1 VKLHQINVTVSGLKS
16 KEFSMSTIK
25 HIHARQILD
34 SRGNPTV
41 EVDIT
46 TDSGHVGRASV
57 PSGAST
63 GSREALELRDGD
75 KSKYLGKGVLT
86 AVKNVNELIAP
97 KLIGKNVF
105 DQRGL
110 DHLMLELD
118 GTENK
123 AKLGANAILG
133 VSMAICRAGA
143 LAKNKPVYRY
153 LFEDL
158 KVPNPVG
165 KYRLPTPLMNII
177 NGGAHAS
184 NNLDIQEFMI
194 VPHMKKS
201 FSENFRAGVE
211 IFHNLKKVLHDKGHS
226 TNVGDEGGFAPNLK
240 SHDEAIECILTA
252 ITKAGYKPGVDV
264 SLSLDCAASEFYDEA
279 SKKYTMQ
286 GKTYSAEEM
295 IGYYEHVTKIAPVY
309 SIEDGF
315 DESDR
320 QGFIDFQAKLGSK
333 VVNVG
338 DDLFVTNAKILKRGI
353 DNKEANAILVKV
365 NQIGSLTETFD
376 TLKLAFD
383 NGFKAIISHRSGETA
398 DAFIA
403 DLAVASGAGH
413 IKTGSASRSD
423 RMEKY
428 NQLLR
433 IEEELG
439 AAALYE
445 PVK

>member
-1 VKLHQINVTVSGLKS
+1 
-16 KEFSMSTIK
+16 MSSIK
-25 HIHARQILD
+25 KIHARQILD
-34 SRGNPTV
+34 SRGNPTI
-41 EVDIT
+41 EVDVT
-46 TDSGHVGRASV
+46 TERGLVGRASV

-75 KSKYLGKGVLT
+75 KSRYLGKGVLT
-86 AVKNVNELIAP
+86 AVKNVNEMIAP
-97 KLIGKNVF
+97 KLVGKSVF
-105 DQRGL
+105 DQREI
-110 DHLMLELD
+110 DYLMLELD

-133 VSMAICRAGA
+133 VSMAVCRAASLEKG
-143 LAKNKPVYRY
+143 KPLYRY

-158 KVPNPVG
+158 KIPNPMG
-165 KYRLPTPLMNII
+165 KMRLPTPLMNII

-211 IFHNLKKVLHDKGHS
+211 VFHHLKKVLSDKGYS
-226 TNVGDEGGFAPNLK
+226 TNVGDEGGFAPDLK
-240 SHDEAIECILTA
+240 SHDEAISCILAA
-252 ITKAGYKPGVDV
+252 IEKAGYRPGVDI
-264 SLSLDCAASEFYDEA
+264 SLSLDCAASEFYKDG
-279 SKKYTMQ
+279 KYEMQ
-286 GKTYSAEEM
+286 GRTYSSEEM
-295 IGYYEHVTKIAPVY
+295 ISYYENFMKNAPIY

-315 DESDR
+315 DESDQR
-320 QGFIDFQAKLGSK
+320 GFIAFQAKLGSK
-333 VVNVG
+333 LTNVG

-353 DNKEANAILVKV
+353 DHKEANAILVKV
-365 NQIGSLTETFD
+365 NQIGSLSETFD
-376 TLKLAFD
+376 TLKLAYD

-439 AAALYE
+439 SQAVFE

>member
-1 VKLHQINVTVSGLKS
+1 M
-16 KEFSMSTIK
+16 SMIK
-25 HIHARQILD
+25 KVHARQVLD

-41 EVDIT
+41 EVDVFT
-46 TDSGHVGRASV
+46 ENAMGRASV

-75 KSKYLGKGVLT
+75 KSKYMGKGVLL

-97 KLIGKNVF
+97 KLLGLSVF
-105 DQRGL
+105 DQRSI
-110 DHLMLELD
+110 DSMMLELD

-133 VSMAICRAGA
+133 VSMAVCRAA
-143 LAKNKPVYRY
+143 SLEKKKPLYRY

-165 KYRLPTPLMNII
+165 KMRLPTPLMNII

-211 IFHNLKKVLHDKGHS
+211 IFHHLKKVLEEKGHS
-226 TNVGDEGGFAPNLK
+226 TNVGDEGGFAPNLQ
-240 SHDEAIECILTA
+240 SHEEAMSSILAAIE
-252 ITKAGYKPGVDV
+252 KAGYRPGIDV
-264 SLSLDCAASEFYDEA
+264 SLSLDCAASEFYKDG
-279 SKKYTMQ
+279 KYEMQ
-286 GKTYSAEEM
+286 GKTFSSEEM
-295 IGYYEHVTKIAPVY
+295 ITYYESLMTTAPIY

-315 DESDR
+315 DESD
-320 QGFIDFQAKLGSK
+320 QKGFMAFQAKLGHK
-333 VVNVG
+333 LTNVG

-353 DNKEANAILVKV
+353 DQKEANAILIKV
-365 NQIGSLTETFD
+365 NQIGSLSETFD
-376 TLKLAFD
+376 TLKLAYD

-398 DAFIA
+398 DSFIA

-439 AAALYE
+439 EKAQFD

>member
-1 VKLHQINVTVSGLKS
+1 
-16 KEFSMSTIK
+16 MSTIK
-25 HIHARQILD
+25 KVHARQILD
-34 SRGNPTV
+34 SRGNPTI
-41 EVDIT
+41 EVDVV
-46 TDSGHVGRASV
+46 TDNGLLGRASV

-75 KSKYLGKGVLT
+75 KSVYMGKGVLK
-86 AVKNVNELIAP
+86 AVKNVNEIIAP
-97 KLIGKNVF
+97 KLIGKSVF
-105 DQRGL
+105 DQRGI
-110 DHLMLELD
+110 DSLMLELD

-123 AKLGANAILG
+123 EKLGANAILG
-133 VSMAICRAGA
+133 VSMAACRAGA
-143 LAKNKPVYRY
+143 LEKGKPLYLY

-165 KYRLPTPLMNII
+165 KMRLPAPLMNII

-201 FSENFRAGVE
+201 FAENFRAGVE
-211 IFHNLKKVLHDKGHS
+211 VFHNLKKVLSDKGYS
-226 TNVGDEGGFAPNLK
+226 TNVGDEGGFAPSLK

-252 ITKAGYKPGVDV
+252 ITKAGYKPGQDI
-264 SLSLDCAASEFYDEA
+264 SLSLDCAASEFYKDG
-279 SKKYTMQ
+279 KYELQ
-286 GKTYSAEEM
+286 GKTYTSEEM
-295 IGYYEHVTKIAPVY
+295 IGYYEHLMSIAPIY

-315 DESDR
+315 DESDQ
-320 QGFIDFQAKLGSK
+320 QGFINFQAKLGQK
-333 VVNVG
+333 LVNVG

-365 NQIGSLTETFD
+365 NQIGSLSETFD

-398 DAFIA
+398 DSFIA

-439 AAALYE
+439 VNAHFD

>member
-1 VKLHQINVTVSGLKS
+1 
-16 KEFSMSTIK
+16 MSTIK
-25 HIHARQILD
+25 KVHARQILD
-34 SRGNPTV
+34 SRGNPTI
-41 EVDIT
+41 EVDVT
-46 TDSGHVGRASV
+46 TDRGFVGRASV

-63 GSREALELRDGD
+63 GSREALELRDNN
-75 KSKYLGKGVLT
+75 KAIYMGKGVLT
-86 AVKNVNELIAP
+86 AVKNVNDLIAP
-97 KLIGKNVF
+97 KLIGKSVF
-105 DQRGL
+105 DQRAI
-110 DHLMLELD
+110 DMLMLEID

-123 AKLGANAILG
+123 EKLGANAILG
-133 VSMAICRAGA
+133 VSMAVCRAGA
-143 LAKNKPVYRY
+143 LEKGKPVYKY

-158 KVPNPVG
+158 KVPNPTG
-165 KYRLPTPLMNII
+165 KMRLPTPLMNII

-211 IFHNLKKVLHDKGHS
+211 VFHHLKKVLSDKGYS
-226 TNVGDEGGFAPNLK
+226 TNVGDEGGFAPYLK
-240 SHDEAIECILTA
+240 SHDEAISCILTA
-252 ITKAGYKPGVDV
+252 IEKAGYKPGVDI
-264 SLSLDCAASEFYDEA
+264 SLSLDCAASEFYKDG
-279 SKKYTMQ
+279 KYEMQ
-286 GKTYSAEEM
+286 GKTYTSEEM
-295 IGYYEHVTKIAPVY
+295 IGYYENFMKNAPIY

-315 DESDR
+315 DESD
-320 QGFIDFQAKLGSK
+320 QKGFIAFQAKLGNK
-333 VVNVG
+333 LVNVG

-353 DNKEANAILVKV
+353 DQKEANAILVKV
-365 NQIGSLTETFD
+365 NQIGSLSETFD
-376 TLKLAFD
+376 TLKLAYD

-398 DAFIA
+398 DSFIA

-439 AAALYE
+439 THAQFD

>member
-1 VKLHQINVTVSGLKS
+1 
-16 KEFSMSTIK
+16 MSSIK
-25 HIHARQILD
+25 NIHARQILD
-34 SRGNPTV
+34 SRGNPTI
-41 EVDIT
+41 EVDVT
-46 TDSGHVGRASV
+46 TDSGHIGRASV

-75 KSKYLGKGVLT
+75 KATYMGKGVLK
-86 AVKNVNELIAP
+86 AIDNVNKLIAP

-105 DQRGL
+105 DQRAI
-110 DHLMLELD
+110 DHLMIEID

-123 AKLGANAILG
+123 DKLGANAILG
-133 VSMAICRAGA
+133 VSMAVCRAGA
-143 LAKNKPVYRY
+143 LVKNKPVYRY

-165 KYRLPTPLMNII
+165 KLRLPTPLMNII

-201 FSENFRAGVE
+201 FSQNLRAGVE
-211 IFHNLKKVLHDKGHS
+211 IFHHLKKVLSDKGYS
-226 TNVGDEGGFAPNLK
+226 TNVGDEGGFAPDLK
-240 SHDEAIECILTA
+240 SHDEAIECILSA

-264 SLSLDCAASEFYDEA
+264 SLALDCAASEFYKDG
-279 SKKYTMQ
+279 KYTMQ
-286 GKTYSAEEM
+286 GKEYTSAEM
-295 IGYYEHVTKIAPVY
+295 IPYYEHMTKIAPIY

-315 DESDR
+315 DESDQ
-320 QGFIDFQAKLGSK
+320 QGFINFQAKLGKSL
-333 VVNVG
+333 VNVG
-338 DDLFVTNAKILKRGI
+338 DDLFVTNAKILQRGI

-365 NQIGSLTETFD
+365 NQIGSLSETFD
-376 TLKLAFD
+376 TLKLAYD
-383 NGFKAIISHRSGETA
+383 NNFKAIISHRSGETA
-398 DAFIA
+398 DSFIA

-423 RMEKY
+423 RIEKY

-439 AAALYE
+439 AAALFE

>member
-1 VKLHQINVTVSGLKS
+1 
-16 KEFSMSTIK
+16 MSLIK
-25 HIHARQILD
+25 NIHARQVLD

-41 EVDIT
+41 EVDVT
-46 TDSGHVGRASV
+46 LENGLVGRASV

-75 KSKYLGKGVLT
+75 KTHYMGKGVLK
-86 AVKNVNELIAP
+86 AVDNVNKMIAP
-97 KLIGKNVF
+97 KLLGKNVF
-105 DQRGL
+105 EQRAL
-110 DHLMLELD
+110 DHLMLEID

-123 AKLGANAILG
+123 EKLGANAILG
-133 VSMAICRAGA
+133 VSMAICRAAA
-143 LAKNKPVYRY
+143 LAKNKPLYKY

-165 KYRLPTPLMNII
+165 KMRLPTPLMNII

-211 IFHNLKKVLHDKGHS
+211 VFHHLKKVLSDKGYS
-226 TNVGDEGGFAPNLK
+226 TNVGDEGGFAPDLK
-240 SHDEAIECILTA
+240 SHDEALECILTA
-252 ITKAGYKPGVDV
+252 ITKAGYKPGIDI
-264 SLSLDCAASEFYDEA
+264 SLSLDCAASEFYKDG
-279 SKKYTMQ
+279 KYEMQ
-286 GKTYSAEEM
+286 GKAYTAAEM
-295 IGYYEHVTKIAPVY
+295 IPYYEHMMSVAPIY

-320 QGFIDFQAKLGSK
+320 DGFIHFQAKLGSK
-333 VVNVG
+333 LVNVG

-365 NQIGSLTETFD
+365 NQIGSLSETFD
-376 TLKLAFD
+376 TLKLAYD

-423 RMEKY
+423 RIEKY

-439 AAALYE
+439 AAAIFE

>member
-1 VKLHQINVTVSGLKS
+1 MSKINRV
-16 KEFSMSTIK
+16 
-25 HIHARQILD
+25 HARSVLD
-34 SRGNPTV
+34 SRGNPTIEV
-41 EVDIT
+41 EVT
-46 TDSGHVGRASV
+46 TGNGMMGRASV

-75 KSKYLGKGVLT
+75 KSRFLGKGVQK
-86 AVKNVNELIAP
+86 AVDNVNKLIAP
-97 KLIGKNVF
+97 VLVGKNVF
-105 DQRGL
+105 DQRAL
-110 DHLMLELD
+110 DEAMLNLD

-123 AKLGANAILG
+123 SKLGANAILG
-133 VSMAICRAGA
+133 VSMAACRAGA
-143 LAKNKPVYRY
+143 LEAKKPLYRY
-153 LFEDL
+153 LYEDL
-158 KVPNPVG
+158 KVPNPAG
-165 KYRLPTPLMNII
+165 KMSLPTPLMNII

-201 FSENFRAGVE
+201 FGENLRAGVE
-211 IFHNLKKVLHDKGHS
+211 VFHHLKKVLHDKGHS

-240 SHDEAIECILTA
+240 DHNEAIECILTA
-252 ITKAGYKPGVDV
+252 ITSAGYKPGVDI
-264 SLSLDCAASEFYDEA
+264 SLSLDCAASEFYDE
-279 SKKYTMQ
+279 KTKQYTMG
-286 GKTYSAEEM
+286 GKGYTADQM
-295 IGYYEHVTKIAPVY
+295 IDYYEGLTKIAPIY

-320 QGFIDFQAKLGSK
+320 DGFIKFQARLGQKLT
-333 VVNVG
+333 NVG

-365 NQIGSLTETFD
+365 NQIGSLSETFD
-376 TLKLAFD
+376 TLKLAYE

-423 RMEKY
+423 RIEKY

-439 AAALYE
+439 AAAVFV

>member
-1 VKLHQINVTVSGLKS
+1 
-16 KEFSMSTIK
+16 
-25 HIHARQILD
+25 
-34 SRGNPTV
+34 
-41 EVDIT
+41 
-46 TDSGHVGRASV
+46 
-57 PSGAST
+57 
-63 GSREALELRDGD
+63 
-75 KSKYLGKGVLT
+75 
-86 AVKNVNELIAP
+86 
-97 KLIGKNVF
+97 
-105 DQRGL
+105 
-110 DHLMLELD
+110 MLEHD

-123 AKLGANAILG
+123 HKLGANAILG
-133 VSMAICRAGA
+133 VSKAVCRAGA
-143 LAKNKPVYRY
+143 LAKGKPLYKY
-153 LFEDL
+153 MFEDL
-158 KVPNPVG
+158 KCPNPVG
-165 KYRLPTPLMNII
+165 KMRLPTPLLNII

-201 FSENFRAGVE
+201 FSENLRAGVE
-211 IFHNLKKVLHDKGHS
+211 VFHNLKKVLHDKGYS
-226 TNVGDEGGFAPNLK
+226 TNVGDEGGFAPDLK
-240 SHDEAIECILTA
+240 SHDEAIECILSA
-252 ITKAGYKPGVDV
+252 IQKAGYKPGVDI
-264 SLSLDCAASEFYDEA
+264 SISLDCAASEFYKDG
-279 SKKYTMQ
+279 KYEMQ
-286 GKTYSAEEM
+286 GKTYTSDEM
-295 IGYYEHVTKIAPVY
+295 IPYYEHMMKIAPIY

-320 QGFIDFQAKLGSK
+320 DGFIKFQKQIGNKIL
-333 VVNVG
+333 NVG

-365 NQIGSLTETFD
+365 NQIGSLSETFD

-383 NGFKAIISHRSGETA
+383 NNFKAIISHRSGETA

-423 RMEKY
+423 RIEKY

-439 AAALYE
+439 PQAIFE

>member
-1 VKLHQINVTVSGLKS
+1 
-16 KEFSMSTIK
+16 MSTIK
-25 HIHARQILD
+25 KIQARQILD

-46 TDSGHVGRASV
+46 TDRGFVGRASV

-63 GSREALELRDGD
+63 GSREALELRDND
-75 KSKYLGKGVLT
+75 KKIYMGKGVLT
-86 AVKNVNELIAP
+86 AVKNINEIIAP
-97 KLIGKNVF
+97 KLIGKSVF
-105 DQRGL
+105 DQRAI
-110 DHLMLELD
+110 DHLMIELD

-123 AKLGANAILG
+123 EKLGANAILG
-133 VSMAICRAGA
+133 VSMAVCRAGA
-143 LAKNKPVYRY
+143 LEKSKPLYKY

-165 KYRLPTPLMNII
+165 KMRLPTPLMNII

-201 FSENFRAGVE
+201 FSENLRAGVE
-211 IFHNLKKVLHDKGHS
+211 VFHHLKKVLHDNGHS

-240 SHDEAIECILTA
+240 NHEEAISSILTA
-252 ITKAGYKPGVDV
+252 IEKAGYKAGVDI
-264 SLSLDCAASEFYDEA
+264 SLALDCAASEFYKDT
-279 SKKYTMQ
+279 KYDMQ
-286 GKTYSAEEM
+286 GKTYSSEEM
-295 IGYYEHVTKIAPVY
+295 IAYYEHLMTLAPIY

-315 DESDR
+315 DESD
-320 QGFIDFQAKLGSK
+320 QKGFIAFQKALGSK
-333 VVNVG
+333 ILNIG

-353 DNKEANAILVKV
+353 DNIEANAILVKV

-376 TLKLAFD
+376 TLKLAYD
-383 NGFKAIISHRSGETA
+383 NNFKAIISHRSGETA

-413 IKTGSASRSD
+413 IKTGSSSRSD
-423 RMEKY
+423 RVEKY

-433 IEEELG
+433 IEEEMG
-439 AAALYE
+439 TQAIFE

>member
-1 VKLHQINVTVSGLKS
+1 
-16 KEFSMSTIK
+16 MSIIK
-25 HIHARQILD
+25 NIHARQILD
-34 SRGNPTV
+34 SRGNPTI
-41 EVDIT
+41 EVDVT
-46 TDSGHVGRASV
+46 TDRGFVGRASV

-63 GSREALELRDGD
+63 GSREALELRDAD
-75 KSKYLGKGVLT
+75 KSRFMGKGVLT
-86 AVKNVNELIAP
+86 AVKNVNEIIAP
-97 KLIGKNVF
+97 KLLGKSVF
-105 DQRGL
+105 DQRSI
-110 DHLMLELD
+110 DHLMLEID

-133 VSMAICRAGA
+133 VSMAVCRAGA
-143 LAKNKPVYRY
+143 LEKGKPLYKY

-165 KYRLPTPLMNII
+165 KMRLPTPLMNII

-211 IFHNLKKVLHDKGHS
+211 VFHHLKKVLSDKGYS
-226 TNVGDEGGFAPNLK
+226 TNVGDEGGFAPDLK
-240 SHDEAIECILTA
+240 SHEEAISCILTA
-252 ITKAGYKPGVDV
+252 IEKAGYKPGVDI
-264 SLSLDCAASEFYDEA
+264 SLSLDCAASEFYKDG
-279 SKKYTMQ
+279 KYEMQ
-286 GKTYSAEEM
+286 GKTYTSEEM
-295 IGYYEHVTKIAPVY
+295 IGYYENFMKNAPIY

-315 DESDR
+315 DESD
-320 QGFIDFQAKLGSK
+320 QKGFIAFQAKLGTK
-333 VVNVG
+333 LINVG

-353 DNKEANAILVKV
+353 DQKEANAILVKV
-365 NQIGSLTETFD
+365 NQIGSLSETFD
-376 TLKLAFD
+376 TLKLAYD

-439 AAALYE
+439 ALAQFD